1 MSTIALPCAESVSP
15 VNPRLPD
22 PPHMVHVRYNS
33 FVLDGNRTQP
43 PRFRVRLKPVS
54 AEELLTILQS
64 FTPAVDADSNCGFFL
79 NFFGSS
85 LLQQDFPGTLRR
97 LQLEILKLTG
107 LSVSIGAAT
116 SRIAAAT
123 ASRVEL
129 PGNLCIVPSGTEANF
144 LADLPVEALHGFN
157 GIDARDLRRRG
168 IATIAQLQRV
178 PRPALASLY
187 GAALSSQIWRNSRAL
202 DAIAAPEPTVAQSRW
217 GWLRLAA
224 ATLYASL

>member
-1 MSTIALPCAESVSP
+1 MSTITIPCAESVSP
-15 VNPRLPD
+15 NNPHLLTA
-22 PPHMVHVRYNS
+22 PHVVHVRFDS
-33 FVLDGNRTQP
+33 FVLVGNRTHAP
-43 PRFRVRLKPVS
+43 LFRIRLRPVPVD
-54 AEELLTILQS
+54 ELYSILKS

-79 NFFGSS
+79 NFFGSP

-107 LSVSIGAAT
+107 VNVSIGAAN

-129 PGNLCIVPSGTEANF
+129 PGNLRIVPSGAEAAF
-144 LADLPVEALHGFN
+144 LADFPVEALHGFN

-168 IATIAQLQRV
+168 VATIAQLQRV

-187 GAALSSQIWRNSRAL
+187 GAALGSRIWRNSRAL
-202 DAIAAPEPTVAQSRW
+202 DAIESPKPPVAQSRW

>member
-1 MSTIALPCAESVSP
+1 MSTITIPCAESVSP
-15 VNPRLPD
+15 NNLHLLTV
-22 PPHMVHVRYNS
+22 PHMVHVRYDS

-43 PRFRVRLKPVS
+43 PLFRIRQRPVPVDELYSILK
-54 AEELLTILQS
+54 S
-64 FTPAVDADSNCGFFL
+64 FTPAVDPDPTHGFYL

-85 LLQQDFPGTLRR
+85 LLQHDFPGTLRR

-107 LSVSIGAAT
+107 INSSIGAAT
-116 SRIAAAT
+116 SKIAAAT

-129 PGNLCIVPSGTEANF
+129 PGNLRIVPSGAEAAF
-144 LADLPVEALHGFN
+144 LADFPVEALHGLN

-187 GAALSSQIWRNSRAL
+187 GAALGSQIWRNSRAL
-202 DAIAAPEPTVAQSRW
+202 DAIESPTPPVTQSRW

>member
-1 MSTIALPCAESVSP
+1 MSTITMPCAESVSRN
-15 VNPRLPD
+15 NPHLLTA
-22 PPHMVHVRYNS
+22 PHMVHVRYDS

-43 PRFRVRLKPVS
+43 TLFRIRLRPAPVD
-54 AEELLTILQS
+54 ELFTILKS
-64 FTPAVDADSNCGFFL
+64 FTPAVDPDSDHGFYL
-79 NFFGSS
+79 NFFGSP

-107 LSVSIGAAT
+107 VNVSIGAAT

-129 PGNLCIVPSGTEANF
+129 PGNLRIVPSGTEADF
-144 LADLPVEALHGFN
+144 LADLPVEALHGLN

-187 GAALSSQIWRNSRAL
+187 GATLGSQIWRNSRAL
-202 DAIAAPEPTVAQSRW
+202 DAIESPKPPVAQSRW